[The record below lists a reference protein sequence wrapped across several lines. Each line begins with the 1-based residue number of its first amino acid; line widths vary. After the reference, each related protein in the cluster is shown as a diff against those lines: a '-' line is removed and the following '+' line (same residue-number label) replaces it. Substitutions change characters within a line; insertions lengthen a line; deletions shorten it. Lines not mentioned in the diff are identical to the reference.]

1 MHKQHVWKKG
11 SSVTSNKTSYVQ
23 LTPRYEYNPV
33 DSGMFIIDDG
43 MKNNQIHAS
52 EYAPGVMSQQTIR
65 KCDITPLRK
74 TKNIRI
80 PSFPGPCP
88 AFCHLQYTKTGR
100 AWYFLSCEHDVI
112 TKWQKK
118 VRKKQSFCILFN

>member
-52 EYAPGVMSQQTIR
+52 EYAPGVMSQQTVR
-65 KCDITPLRK
+65 KCDITPLSKTNILEYPHSQAPAQHLSLAVQKNRK
-74 TKNIRI
+74 SLV
-80 PSFPGPCP
+80 P
-88 AFCHLQYTKTGR
+88 
-100 AWYFLSCEHDVI
+100 FLM
-112 TKWQKK
+112 
-118 VRKKQSFCILFN
+118 